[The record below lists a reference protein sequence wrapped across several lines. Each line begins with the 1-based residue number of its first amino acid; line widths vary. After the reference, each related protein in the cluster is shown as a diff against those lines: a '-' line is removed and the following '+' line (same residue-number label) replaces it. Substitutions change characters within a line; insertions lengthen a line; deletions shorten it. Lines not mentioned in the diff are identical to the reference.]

1 MKRSLLVWLFTLCLL
16 VGLLPPA
23 ALAAEPDAAF
33 EMPVIG
39 FKVRMNERGGGQPE
53 SLYTQSGSTL
63 EVELARYTSAY
74 IRPYIKGVDPNNS
87 PWSEHTYYTFTFSN
101 VKDEEAHDEEKPF
114 GEEAIYN
121 RANTGNQGKT
131 STIVVDSLDDERL
144 GSSYYKIIVKAYKSG
159 IWGDR
164 NPSQDTLLGT
174 AESLLYVKMSWNPV
188 LDWID
193 SYVWDKYYIE
203 NNLEIIYDTSEALIE
218 DYLKDYNST
227 EGCDQGEFLFLE
239 QIPVTWAV
247 KDGTV
252 YSVEPGASNTF
263 TWTADPK
270 QATGGKDWRVP
281 EGFPLSGDVI
291 FYNPVSVTFL
301 ADEMIVGEKRI
312 KRGGNLLQNEFP
324 VVPWKEGYRGVWES
338 GDIVDLEENLIVTAV
353 YTPCSYP
360 ITYVLDDGVN
370 APENPDHYTVE
381 DTIRLKYPTK
391 DGYAF
396 EGWTYSGQETP
407 QKDLTIPAGTMG
419 PLTLTAHWTKD
430 SGGGG
435 GGTTARYTL
444 HYESNGGT
452 EYDSERYTR
461 NTEVRLEKVPVRE
474 GYTFTGWYADKDL
487 TEKISTIKMTS
498 NKTVY
503 AGWEATGVPDWL
515 NGADHFAYIIG
526 DDEGYVR
533 PLANVTRAETAA
545 IFFRLLKED
554 VREEYLTDRSGF
566 ADVEQGAWYNKAVS
580 TMAALGVV
588 KGYTEDTFAPHEA
601 ITRAE
606 FAAICARFDTGTS
619 DGESSF
625 TDISGHWAE
634 SEIRRAA
641 QLGWIQGDPDGRF
654 RPNAPIT
661 RAEAMTIIN
670 RVLNRL
676 PEEKEDLLAGMKEWP
691 DALPGAW
698 YYLAVQEATNSHAYE
713 GKGEVYERWTALNV
727 NPDWTEYQ

>member
-1 MKRSLLVWLFTLCLL
+1 MKKRILASLLSLSLLFSMFTT
-16 VGLLPPA
+16 
-23 ALAAEPDAAF
+23 ALATDEGEGIADTTED
-33 EMPVIG
+33 V
-39 FKVRMNERGGGQPE
+39 
-53 SLYTQSGSTL
+53 ST
-63 EVELARYTSAY
+63 
-74 IRPYIKGVDPNNS
+74 
-87 PWSEHTYYTFTFSN
+87 
-101 VKDEEAHDEEKPF
+101 
-114 GEEAIYN
+114 
-121 RANTGNQGKT
+121 
-131 STIVVDSLDDERL
+131 
-144 GSSYYKIIVKAYKSG
+144 
-159 IWGDR
+159 
-164 NPSQDTLLGT
+164 
-174 AESLLYVKMSWNPV
+174 
-188 LDWID
+188 
-193 SYVWDKYYIE
+193 
-203 NNLEIIYDTSEALIE
+203 
-218 DYLKDYNST
+218 
-227 EGCDQGEFLFLE
+227 
-239 QIPVTWAV
+239 
-247 KDGTV
+247 
-252 YSVEPGASNTF
+252 
-263 TWTADPK
+263 
-270 QATGGKDWRVP
+270 
-281 EGFPLSGDVI
+281 
-291 FYNPVSVTFL
+291 
-301 ADEMIVGEKRI
+301 ADEMSEGKPDAYWGHIPENETFAFVDSRYYDGTDYVKVFNVGFYM
-312 KRGGNLLQNEFP
+312 GNSGQYYTNGDWTDLTTVYRREDYYKTEEFKNFSDNGEVGDP
-324 VVPWKEGYRGVWES
+324 KPEGYPTNDVGGDAEGKLPSYNAGVYTTLSWTGFEMFGRSWCRNYGIDSVISVPRVTTYVEIWRVEPNLSLAMDKATVERGDEFTATLSITNHFNNYDGLPTAEQVVFSADNAELVSDTVAKTDNSYTATFRATEDLSVNEIKITAGVDDTATNYKPATTTTTLPLPTVTYTVTYTDGVEDETVFADQVYSELSVGISTPPFDGTPSRDGYEFS
-338 GDIVDLEENLIVTAV
+338 GWLPEVADTVTGNATYTAV
-353 YTPCSYP
+353 
-360 ITYVLDDGVN
+360 
-370 APENPDHYTVE
+370 
-381 DTIRLKYPTK
+381 
-391 DGYAF
+391 
-396 EGWTYSGQETP
+396 
-407 QKDLTIPAGTMG
+407 
-419 PLTLTAHWTKD
+419 WTKD

-435 GGTTARYTL
+435 GGTTTRYTL

-588 KGYTEDTFAPHEA
+588 KGYTEDMFAPHEA

-676 PEEKEDLLAGMKEWP
+676 PEEKEDLLEGMKEWP

-713 GKGEVYERWTALNV
+713 RKGEVYERWTALNV
-727 NPDWTEYQ
+727 NPDWAQYQR

>member
-1 MKRSLLVWLFTLCLL
+1 MKKRILASLLSLSLLFSMFTT
-16 VGLLPPA
+16 
-23 ALAAEPDAAF
+23 ALATDEGEGIADTTED
-33 EMPVIG
+33 V
-39 FKVRMNERGGGQPE
+39 
-53 SLYTQSGSTL
+53 ST
-63 EVELARYTSAY
+63 
-74 IRPYIKGVDPNNS
+74 
-87 PWSEHTYYTFTFSN
+87 
-101 VKDEEAHDEEKPF
+101 
-114 GEEAIYN
+114 
-121 RANTGNQGKT
+121 
-131 STIVVDSLDDERL
+131 
-144 GSSYYKIIVKAYKSG
+144 
-159 IWGDR
+159 
-164 NPSQDTLLGT
+164 
-174 AESLLYVKMSWNPV
+174 
-188 LDWID
+188 
-193 SYVWDKYYIE
+193 
-203 NNLEIIYDTSEALIE
+203 
-218 DYLKDYNST
+218 
-227 EGCDQGEFLFLE
+227 
-239 QIPVTWAV
+239 
-247 KDGTV
+247 
-252 YSVEPGASNTF
+252 
-263 TWTADPK
+263 
-270 QATGGKDWRVP
+270 
-281 EGFPLSGDVI
+281 
-291 FYNPVSVTFL
+291 
-301 ADEMIVGEKRI
+301 ADEMSEGKPDAYWGHIPENETFAFVDSRYYDGTDYVKVFNVGFYM
-312 KRGGNLLQNEFP
+312 GNSGQYYTNGDWTDLTTVYRREDYYKTEEFKNFSDNGEVGDP
-324 VVPWKEGYRGVWES
+324 KPEGYPTNDVGGDAEGKLPSYNAGVYTTLSWTGFEMFGRSWCRNYGIDSVISVPRVTTYVEIWRVEPNLSLAMDKATVERGDEFTATLSITNHFNNYDGLPTAEQVVFSADNAELVSDTVAKTDNSYTATFRATEDLSVNEIKITAGVDDTATNYKPATTTTTLPLPTVTYTVTYTDGVEDETVFADQVYSELSVGISTPPFDGTPSRDGYEFS
-338 GDIVDLEENLIVTAV
+338 GWLPEVADTVTGNATYTAV
-353 YTPCSYP
+353 
-360 ITYVLDDGVN
+360 
-370 APENPDHYTVE
+370 
-381 DTIRLKYPTK
+381 
-391 DGYAF
+391 
-396 EGWTYSGQETP
+396 
-407 QKDLTIPAGTMG
+407 
-419 PLTLTAHWTKD
+419 WTKD

-435 GGTTARYTL
+435 GGTTTRYTL

-566 ADVEQGAWYNKAVS
+566 ADVEQGVWYNKAVS

-676 PEEKEDLLAGMKEWP
+676 PEEKEDLLEGMKEWP

-698 YYLAVQEATNSHAYE
+698 YYLAVQEATNSHTYE
-713 GKGEVYERWTALNV
+713 RKGEVYERWTALNV
-727 NPDWTEYQ
+727 NPDWAQYQR

>member
-1 MKRSLLVWLFTLCLL
+1 MKKRILASLLSLSLLFSMFTT
-16 VGLLPPA
+16 
-23 ALAAEPDAAF
+23 ALATDEGEGIADTTED
-33 EMPVIG
+33 V
-39 FKVRMNERGGGQPE
+39 
-53 SLYTQSGSTL
+53 ST
-63 EVELARYTSAY
+63 
-74 IRPYIKGVDPNNS
+74 
-87 PWSEHTYYTFTFSN
+87 
-101 VKDEEAHDEEKPF
+101 
-114 GEEAIYN
+114 
-121 RANTGNQGKT
+121 
-131 STIVVDSLDDERL
+131 
-144 GSSYYKIIVKAYKSG
+144 
-159 IWGDR
+159 
-164 NPSQDTLLGT
+164 
-174 AESLLYVKMSWNPV
+174 
-188 LDWID
+188 
-193 SYVWDKYYIE
+193 
-203 NNLEIIYDTSEALIE
+203 
-218 DYLKDYNST
+218 
-227 EGCDQGEFLFLE
+227 
-239 QIPVTWAV
+239 
-247 KDGTV
+247 
-252 YSVEPGASNTF
+252 
-263 TWTADPK
+263 
-270 QATGGKDWRVP
+270 
-281 EGFPLSGDVI
+281 
-291 FYNPVSVTFL
+291 
-301 ADEMIVGEKRI
+301 ADEMSEGKPDAYWGHIPENETFAFVDSRYYDGTDYVKVFNVGFYM
-312 KRGGNLLQNEFP
+312 GNSGQYYTNGDWTDLTTVYRREDYYKTEEFKNFSDNGEVGDP
-324 VVPWKEGYRGVWES
+324 KPEGYPTNDVGGDAEGKLPSYNAGVYTTLSWTGFEMFGRSWCRNYGIDSVISVPRVTTYVEIWRVEPNLSLAMDKATVERGDEFTATLSITNHFNNYDGLPTAEQVVFSADNAELVSDTVAKTDNSYTATFRATEDLSVNEIKITAGVDDTATNYKPATTTTTLPLPTVTYTVTYTDGVEDETVFADQVYSELSVGISTPPFDGTPSRDGYEFS
-338 GDIVDLEENLIVTAV
+338 GWLPEVADTVTGNATYTAV
-353 YTPCSYP
+353 
-360 ITYVLDDGVN
+360 
-370 APENPDHYTVE
+370 
-381 DTIRLKYPTK
+381 
-391 DGYAF
+391 
-396 EGWTYSGQETP
+396 
-407 QKDLTIPAGTMG
+407 
-419 PLTLTAHWTKD
+419 WTKD

-435 GGTTARYTL
+435 GGTTTRYTL

-545 IFFRLLKED
+545 IFLRLLKED

-588 KGYTEDTFAPHEA
+588 KGYTEDMFAPHEA

-634 SEIRRAA
+634 SEIQRAA

-676 PEEKEDLLAGMKEWP
+676 PEEKEDLLEGMKEWP

-713 GKGEVYERWTALNV
+713 RKGEVYERWTALNV

>member
-1 MKRSLLVWLFTLCLL
+1 MKKRILASLLSLSLLFSMFTT
-16 VGLLPPA
+16 
-23 ALAAEPDAAF
+23 ALATDEGEGIADTTED
-33 EMPVIG
+33 V
-39 FKVRMNERGGGQPE
+39 
-53 SLYTQSGSTL
+53 ST
-63 EVELARYTSAY
+63 
-74 IRPYIKGVDPNNS
+74 
-87 PWSEHTYYTFTFSN
+87 
-101 VKDEEAHDEEKPF
+101 
-114 GEEAIYN
+114 
-121 RANTGNQGKT
+121 
-131 STIVVDSLDDERL
+131 
-144 GSSYYKIIVKAYKSG
+144 
-159 IWGDR
+159 
-164 NPSQDTLLGT
+164 
-174 AESLLYVKMSWNPV
+174 
-188 LDWID
+188 
-193 SYVWDKYYIE
+193 
-203 NNLEIIYDTSEALIE
+203 
-218 DYLKDYNST
+218 
-227 EGCDQGEFLFLE
+227 
-239 QIPVTWAV
+239 
-247 KDGTV
+247 
-252 YSVEPGASNTF
+252 
-263 TWTADPK
+263 
-270 QATGGKDWRVP
+270 
-281 EGFPLSGDVI
+281 
-291 FYNPVSVTFL
+291 
-301 ADEMIVGEKRI
+301 ADEMSEGKPDAYWGHIPENETFAFVDSRYYDGTDYVKVFNVGFYM
-312 KRGGNLLQNEFP
+312 GNSGQYYTNGDWTDLTTVYRREDYYKTEEFKNFSDNGEVGDP
-324 VVPWKEGYRGVWES
+324 KPEGYPTNDVGGDAEGKLPSYNAGVYTTLSWTGFEMFGRSWCRNYGIDSVISVPRVTTYVEIWRVEPNLSLAMDKATVERGDEFTATLSITNHFNNYDGLPTAEQVVFSADNAELVSDTVAKTDNSYTATFRATEDLSVNEIKITAGVDDTATNYKPATTTTTLPLPTVTYTVTYTDGVEDETVFADQVYSELSVGISTPPFDGTPSRDGYEFS
-338 GDIVDLEENLIVTAV
+338 GWLPEVADTVTGNATYTAV
-353 YTPCSYP
+353 
-360 ITYVLDDGVN
+360 
-370 APENPDHYTVE
+370 
-381 DTIRLKYPTK
+381 
-391 DGYAF
+391 
-396 EGWTYSGQETP
+396 
-407 QKDLTIPAGTMG
+407 
-419 PLTLTAHWTKD
+419 WTKD

-435 GGTTARYTL
+435 GGTTTRYTL

-588 KGYTEDTFAPHEA
+588 KGYTEDMFAPHEA

-676 PEEKEDLLAGMKEWP
+676 PEEKEDLLEGMKEWP

-713 GKGEVYERWTALNV
+713 RKGEVYERWTALNV

>member
-1 MKRSLLVWLFTLCLL
+1 MFGRSWCRNYGIDSVISVPRVTTYVEIWRVEPNLS
-16 VGLLPPA
+16 
-23 ALAAEPDAAF
+23 LAMDKAT
-33 EMPVIG
+33 V
-39 FKVRMNERGGGQPE
+39 ERGDEFTATLSITNHFNNYDGLPTAEQVVFSADNAE
-53 SLYTQSGSTL
+53 LVSDTVAKTDNSYTATFRATEDLSVN
-63 EVELARYTSAY
+63 E
-74 IRPYIKGVDPNNS
+74 IKITAGVDDTATNYKPATTTTTL
-87 PWSEHTYYTFTFSN
+87 PLPTVTYTVTYTDGVEDETVFADQVYSELSVGISTPPFDGTPSRDGYEFSGWLPE
-101 VKDEEAHDEEKPF
+101 VADTV
-114 GEEAIYN
+114 
-121 RANTGNQGKT
+121 TGN
-131 STIVVDSLDDERL
+131 
-144 GSSYYKIIVKAYKSG
+144 
-159 IWGDR
+159 
-164 NPSQDTLLGT
+164 
-174 AESLLYVKMSWNPV
+174 
-188 LDWID
+188 
-193 SYVWDKYYIE
+193 
-203 NNLEIIYDTSEALIE
+203 
-218 DYLKDYNST
+218 
-227 EGCDQGEFLFLE
+227 
-239 QIPVTWAV
+239 
-247 KDGTV
+247 
-252 YSVEPGASNTF
+252 
-263 TWTADPK
+263 
-270 QATGGKDWRVP
+270 AT
-281 EGFPLSGDVI
+281 
-291 FYNPVSVTFL
+291 Y
-301 ADEMIVGEKRI
+301 
-312 KRGGNLLQNEFP
+312 
-324 VVPWKEGYRGVWES
+324 
-338 GDIVDLEENLIVTAV
+338 TAV
-353 YTPCSYP
+353 
-360 ITYVLDDGVN
+360 
-370 APENPDHYTVE
+370 
-381 DTIRLKYPTK
+381 
-391 DGYAF
+391 
-396 EGWTYSGQETP
+396 
-407 QKDLTIPAGTMG
+407 
-419 PLTLTAHWTKD
+419 WTKD

-435 GGTTARYTL
+435 GGTTTRYTL

-661 RAEAMTIIN
+661 RAETMTIIN

-727 NPDWTEYQ
+727 NPDWAQYQR

>member
-1 MKRSLLVWLFTLCLL
+1 MFTT
-16 VGLLPPA
+16 
-23 ALAAEPDAAF
+23 ALATDEGEGIADTTED
-33 EMPVIG
+33 V
-39 FKVRMNERGGGQPE
+39 
-53 SLYTQSGSTL
+53 ST
-63 EVELARYTSAY
+63 
-74 IRPYIKGVDPNNS
+74 
-87 PWSEHTYYTFTFSN
+87 
-101 VKDEEAHDEEKPF
+101 
-114 GEEAIYN
+114 
-121 RANTGNQGKT
+121 
-131 STIVVDSLDDERL
+131 
-144 GSSYYKIIVKAYKSG
+144 
-159 IWGDR
+159 
-164 NPSQDTLLGT
+164 
-174 AESLLYVKMSWNPV
+174 
-188 LDWID
+188 
-193 SYVWDKYYIE
+193 
-203 NNLEIIYDTSEALIE
+203 
-218 DYLKDYNST
+218 
-227 EGCDQGEFLFLE
+227 
-239 QIPVTWAV
+239 
-247 KDGTV
+247 
-252 YSVEPGASNTF
+252 
-263 TWTADPK
+263 
-270 QATGGKDWRVP
+270 
-281 EGFPLSGDVI
+281 
-291 FYNPVSVTFL
+291 
-301 ADEMIVGEKRI
+301 ADEMSEGKPDAYWGHIPENETFAFVDSRYYDGTDYVKVFNVGFYM
-312 KRGGNLLQNEFP
+312 GNSGQYYTNGDWTDLTTVYRREDYYKTEEFKNFSDNGEVGDP
-324 VVPWKEGYRGVWES
+324 KPEGYPTNDVGGDAEGKLPSYNAGVYTTLSWTGFEMFGRSWCRNYGIDSVISVPRVTTYVEIWRVEPNLSLAMDKATVERGDEFTATLSITNHFNNYDGLPTAEQVVFSADNAELVSDTVAKTDNSYTATFRATEDLSVNEIKITAGVDDTATNYKPATTTTTLPLPTVTYTVTYTDGVEDETVFADQVYSELS
-338 GDIVDLEENLIVTAV
+338 GGISTPPFDGTPSRDGYEFSGWLPEVADTVTGNATYTAV
-353 YTPCSYP
+353 
-360 ITYVLDDGVN
+360 
-370 APENPDHYTVE
+370 
-381 DTIRLKYPTK
+381 
-391 DGYAF
+391 
-396 EGWTYSGQETP
+396 
-407 QKDLTIPAGTMG
+407 
-419 PLTLTAHWTKD
+419 WTKD

-435 GGTTARYTL
+435 GGTTTRYTL
-444 HYESNGGT
+444 YYESNGGT

-676 PEEKEDLLAGMKEWP
+676 PEEKEDLLEGMKEWP

-727 NPDWTEYQ
+727 NPDWAQYQR

>member
-1 MKRSLLVWLFTLCLL
+1 MFTT
-16 VGLLPPA
+16 
-23 ALAAEPDAAF
+23 ALATDEGEGIADTTED
-33 EMPVIG
+33 V
-39 FKVRMNERGGGQPE
+39 
-53 SLYTQSGSTL
+53 ST
-63 EVELARYTSAY
+63 
-74 IRPYIKGVDPNNS
+74 
-87 PWSEHTYYTFTFSN
+87 
-101 VKDEEAHDEEKPF
+101 
-114 GEEAIYN
+114 
-121 RANTGNQGKT
+121 
-131 STIVVDSLDDERL
+131 
-144 GSSYYKIIVKAYKSG
+144 
-159 IWGDR
+159 
-164 NPSQDTLLGT
+164 
-174 AESLLYVKMSWNPV
+174 
-188 LDWID
+188 
-193 SYVWDKYYIE
+193 
-203 NNLEIIYDTSEALIE
+203 
-218 DYLKDYNST
+218 
-227 EGCDQGEFLFLE
+227 
-239 QIPVTWAV
+239 
-247 KDGTV
+247 
-252 YSVEPGASNTF
+252 
-263 TWTADPK
+263 
-270 QATGGKDWRVP
+270 
-281 EGFPLSGDVI
+281 
-291 FYNPVSVTFL
+291 
-301 ADEMIVGEKRI
+301 ADEMSEGKPDAYWGHIPENETFAFVDSRYYDGTDYVKVFNVGFYM
-312 KRGGNLLQNEFP
+312 GNSGQYYTNGDWTDLTTVYRREDYYKTEEFKNFSDNGEVGDP
-324 VVPWKEGYRGVWES
+324 KPEGYPTNDVGGDAEGKLPSYNAGVYTTLSWTGFEMFGRSWCRNYGIDSVISVPRVTTYVEIWRVEPNLSLAMDKATVERGDEFTATLSITNHFNNYDGLPTAEQVVFSADNAELVSDTVAKTDNSYTATFRATEDLSVNEIKITAGVDDTATNYKPATTTTTLPLPTVTYTVTYTDGVEDETVFADQVYSELSVGISTPPFDGTPSRDGYEFS
-338 GDIVDLEENLIVTAV
+338 GWLPEVADTVTGNATYTAV
-353 YTPCSYP
+353 
-360 ITYVLDDGVN
+360 
-370 APENPDHYTVE
+370 
-381 DTIRLKYPTK
+381 
-391 DGYAF
+391 
-396 EGWTYSGQETP
+396 
-407 QKDLTIPAGTMG
+407 
-419 PLTLTAHWTKD
+419 WTKD

-435 GGTTARYTL
+435 GGTTTRYTL

-676 PEEKEDLLAGMKEWP
+676 PEEKEDLLAGMKERP

-713 GKGEVYERWTALNV
+713 RKGEVYERWSALNV

>member
-1 MKRSLLVWLFTLCLL
+1 MKKRILASLLSLSLLFSMFTT
-16 VGLLPPA
+16 
-23 ALAAEPDAAF
+23 ALATDEGEGIADTTED
-33 EMPVIG
+33 V
-39 FKVRMNERGGGQPE
+39 
-53 SLYTQSGSTL
+53 ST
-63 EVELARYTSAY
+63 
-74 IRPYIKGVDPNNS
+74 
-87 PWSEHTYYTFTFSN
+87 
-101 VKDEEAHDEEKPF
+101 
-114 GEEAIYN
+114 
-121 RANTGNQGKT
+121 
-131 STIVVDSLDDERL
+131 
-144 GSSYYKIIVKAYKSG
+144 
-159 IWGDR
+159 
-164 NPSQDTLLGT
+164 
-174 AESLLYVKMSWNPV
+174 
-188 LDWID
+188 
-193 SYVWDKYYIE
+193 
-203 NNLEIIYDTSEALIE
+203 
-218 DYLKDYNST
+218 
-227 EGCDQGEFLFLE
+227 
-239 QIPVTWAV
+239 
-247 KDGTV
+247 
-252 YSVEPGASNTF
+252 
-263 TWTADPK
+263 
-270 QATGGKDWRVP
+270 
-281 EGFPLSGDVI
+281 
-291 FYNPVSVTFL
+291 
-301 ADEMIVGEKRI
+301 ADEMSEGKPDAYWGHIPENETFAFVDSRYYDGTDYVKVFNVGFYM
-312 KRGGNLLQNEFP
+312 GNSGQYYTNGDWTDLTTVYRREDYYKTEEFKNFSDNGEVGDP
-324 VVPWKEGYRGVWES
+324 KPEGYPTNDVGGDAEGKLPSYNAGVYTTLSWTGFEMFGRSWCRNYGIDSVISVPRVTTYVEIWRVEPNLSLAMDKATVERGDEFTATLSITNHFNNYDGLPTAEQVVFSADNAELVSDTVAKTDNSYTATFRATEDLSVNEIKITAGVDDTATNYKPATTTTTLPLPTVTYTVTYTDGVEDETVFADQVYSELSVGISTPPFDGTPSRDGYEFS
-338 GDIVDLEENLIVTAV
+338 GWLPEVADTVTGNATYTAV
-353 YTPCSYP
+353 
-360 ITYVLDDGVN
+360 
-370 APENPDHYTVE
+370 
-381 DTIRLKYPTK
+381 
-391 DGYAF
+391 
-396 EGWTYSGQETP
+396 
-407 QKDLTIPAGTMG
+407 
-419 PLTLTAHWTKD
+419 WTKD

-435 GGTTARYTL
+435 GGTTTRYTL

-661 RAEAMTIIN
+661 RAETMTIIN

-727 NPDWTEYQ
+727 NPDWAQYQR

>member
-1 MKRSLLVWLFTLCLL
+1 MKKRILASLLSLSLLFSMFTT
-16 VGLLPPA
+16 
-23 ALAAEPDAAF
+23 ALATDEGEGIADTTED
-33 EMPVIG
+33 V
-39 FKVRMNERGGGQPE
+39 
-53 SLYTQSGSTL
+53 ST
-63 EVELARYTSAY
+63 
-74 IRPYIKGVDPNNS
+74 
-87 PWSEHTYYTFTFSN
+87 
-101 VKDEEAHDEEKPF
+101 
-114 GEEAIYN
+114 
-121 RANTGNQGKT
+121 
-131 STIVVDSLDDERL
+131 
-144 GSSYYKIIVKAYKSG
+144 
-159 IWGDR
+159 
-164 NPSQDTLLGT
+164 
-174 AESLLYVKMSWNPV
+174 
-188 LDWID
+188 
-193 SYVWDKYYIE
+193 
-203 NNLEIIYDTSEALIE
+203 
-218 DYLKDYNST
+218 
-227 EGCDQGEFLFLE
+227 
-239 QIPVTWAV
+239 
-247 KDGTV
+247 
-252 YSVEPGASNTF
+252 
-263 TWTADPK
+263 
-270 QATGGKDWRVP
+270 
-281 EGFPLSGDVI
+281 
-291 FYNPVSVTFL
+291 
-301 ADEMIVGEKRI
+301 ADEMSEGKPDAYWGHIPENETFAFVDSRYYDGTDYVKVFNVGFYM
-312 KRGGNLLQNEFP
+312 GNSGQYYTNGAWTDLTTVYRREDYYKTEEFKNFSDNGEVGDP
-324 VVPWKEGYRGVWES
+324 KPEGYPTNDVGGDAEGKLPSYNAGVYTTLSWTGFEMFGRSWCRNYGIDSVISVPRVTTYVEIWRVEPNLSLAMDKATVERGDEFTATLSITNHFNNYDGLPTAEQVVFSADNAELVSDTVAKTDNSYTATFRATEDLSVNEIKITAGVDDTATNYKPATTTTTLPLPTVTYTVTYTDGVEDETVFADQVYSELSVGISTPPFDGTPSRDGYEFS
-338 GDIVDLEENLIVTAV
+338 GWLPEVADTVTGNATYTAV
-353 YTPCSYP
+353 
-360 ITYVLDDGVN
+360 
-370 APENPDHYTVE
+370 
-381 DTIRLKYPTK
+381 
-391 DGYAF
+391 
-396 EGWTYSGQETP
+396 
-407 QKDLTIPAGTMG
+407 
-419 PLTLTAHWTKD
+419 WTKD

-435 GGTTARYTL
+435 GGTTTRYTL

-588 KGYTEDTFAPHEA
+588 KGYTEDMFAPHEA

-676 PEEKEDLLAGMKEWP
+676 PEEKEDLLEGMKEWP

-727 NPDWTEYQ
+727 NPDWAQYQR

>member
-1 MKRSLLVWLFTLCLL
+1 MKKRILASLLSLSLLFSMFTT
-16 VGLLPPA
+16 
-23 ALAAEPDAAF
+23 ALATDEGEGIADTTED
-33 EMPVIG
+33 V
-39 FKVRMNERGGGQPE
+39 
-53 SLYTQSGSTL
+53 ST
-63 EVELARYTSAY
+63 
-74 IRPYIKGVDPNNS
+74 
-87 PWSEHTYYTFTFSN
+87 
-101 VKDEEAHDEEKPF
+101 
-114 GEEAIYN
+114 
-121 RANTGNQGKT
+121 
-131 STIVVDSLDDERL
+131 
-144 GSSYYKIIVKAYKSG
+144 
-159 IWGDR
+159 
-164 NPSQDTLLGT
+164 
-174 AESLLYVKMSWNPV
+174 
-188 LDWID
+188 
-193 SYVWDKYYIE
+193 
-203 NNLEIIYDTSEALIE
+203 
-218 DYLKDYNST
+218 
-227 EGCDQGEFLFLE
+227 
-239 QIPVTWAV
+239 
-247 KDGTV
+247 
-252 YSVEPGASNTF
+252 
-263 TWTADPK
+263 
-270 QATGGKDWRVP
+270 
-281 EGFPLSGDVI
+281 
-291 FYNPVSVTFL
+291 
-301 ADEMIVGEKRI
+301 ADEMSEGKPDAYWGHIPENETFAFVDSRYYDGTDYVKVFNVGFYM
-312 KRGGNLLQNEFP
+312 GNSGQYYTNGDWTDLTTVYRREDYYKTEEFKNFSDNGEVGDP
-324 VVPWKEGYRGVWES
+324 KPEGYPTNDVGGDAEGKLPSYNAGVYTTLSWTGFEMFGRSWCRNYGIDSVISVPRVTTYVEIWRVEPNLSLAMDKATVERGDEFTATLSITNHFNNYDGLPTAEQVVFSADNAELVSDTVAKTDNSYTATFRATEDLSVNEIKITAGVDDTATNYKPATTTTTLPLPTVTYTVTYTDGVEDETVFADQVYSELSVGISTPPFDGTPSRDGYEFS
-338 GDIVDLEENLIVTAV
+338 GWLPEVADTVTGNATYTAV
-353 YTPCSYP
+353 
-360 ITYVLDDGVN
+360 
-370 APENPDHYTVE
+370 
-381 DTIRLKYPTK
+381 
-391 DGYAF
+391 
-396 EGWTYSGQETP
+396 
-407 QKDLTIPAGTMG
+407 
-419 PLTLTAHWTKD
+419 WTKD

-435 GGTTARYTL
+435 GGTTTRYTL

-545 IFFRLLKED
+545 IFLRLLKED

-634 SEIRRAA
+634 SEIQRAA

-676 PEEKEDLLAGMKEWP
+676 PEEKEDLLEGMKEWP

>member
-1 MKRSLLVWLFTLCLL
+1 MFTT
-16 VGLLPPA
+16 
-23 ALAAEPDAAF
+23 ALATDEGEGIADTTED
-33 EMPVIG
+33 V
-39 FKVRMNERGGGQPE
+39 
-53 SLYTQSGSTL
+53 ST
-63 EVELARYTSAY
+63 
-74 IRPYIKGVDPNNS
+74 
-87 PWSEHTYYTFTFSN
+87 
-101 VKDEEAHDEEKPF
+101 
-114 GEEAIYN
+114 
-121 RANTGNQGKT
+121 
-131 STIVVDSLDDERL
+131 
-144 GSSYYKIIVKAYKSG
+144 
-159 IWGDR
+159 
-164 NPSQDTLLGT
+164 
-174 AESLLYVKMSWNPV
+174 
-188 LDWID
+188 
-193 SYVWDKYYIE
+193 
-203 NNLEIIYDTSEALIE
+203 
-218 DYLKDYNST
+218 
-227 EGCDQGEFLFLE
+227 
-239 QIPVTWAV
+239 
-247 KDGTV
+247 
-252 YSVEPGASNTF
+252 
-263 TWTADPK
+263 
-270 QATGGKDWRVP
+270 
-281 EGFPLSGDVI
+281 
-291 FYNPVSVTFL
+291 
-301 ADEMIVGEKRI
+301 ADEMSEGKPDAYWGHIPENETFAFVDSRYYDGTDYVKVFNVGFYM
-312 KRGGNLLQNEFP
+312 GNSGQYYTNGDWTDLTTVYRREDYYKTEEFKNFSDNGEVGDP
-324 VVPWKEGYRGVWES
+324 KPEGYPTNDVGGDAEGKLPSYNAGVYTTLSWTGFEMFGRSWCRNYGIDSVISVPRVTTYVEIWRVEPNLSLAMDKATVERGDEFTATLSITNHFNNYDGLPTAEQVVFSADNAELVSDTVAKTDNSYTATFRATEDLSVNEIKITAGVDDTATNYKPATTTTTLPLPTVTYTVTYTDGVEDETVFADQVYSELSVGISTPPFDGTPSRDGYEFS
-338 GDIVDLEENLIVTAV
+338 GWLPEVADTVTGNATYTAV
-353 YTPCSYP
+353 
-360 ITYVLDDGVN
+360 
-370 APENPDHYTVE
+370 
-381 DTIRLKYPTK
+381 
-391 DGYAF
+391 
-396 EGWTYSGQETP
+396 
-407 QKDLTIPAGTMG
+407 
-419 PLTLTAHWTKD
+419 WTKD

-435 GGTTARYTL
+435 GGTTTRYTL

-588 KGYTEDTFAPHEA
+588 KGYTEDMFAPHEA

-676 PEEKEDLLAGMKEWP
+676 PEEKEDLLEGMKEWP

-727 NPDWTEYQ
+727 NPDWAQYQR

>member
-1 MKRSLLVWLFTLCLL
+1 MKKRILASLLSLSLLFSMFTT
-16 VGLLPPA
+16 
-23 ALAAEPDAAF
+23 ALATDEGEGIADTTED
-33 EMPVIG
+33 V
-39 FKVRMNERGGGQPE
+39 
-53 SLYTQSGSTL
+53 ST
-63 EVELARYTSAY
+63 
-74 IRPYIKGVDPNNS
+74 
-87 PWSEHTYYTFTFSN
+87 
-101 VKDEEAHDEEKPF
+101 
-114 GEEAIYN
+114 
-121 RANTGNQGKT
+121 
-131 STIVVDSLDDERL
+131 
-144 GSSYYKIIVKAYKSG
+144 
-159 IWGDR
+159 
-164 NPSQDTLLGT
+164 
-174 AESLLYVKMSWNPV
+174 
-188 LDWID
+188 
-193 SYVWDKYYIE
+193 
-203 NNLEIIYDTSEALIE
+203 
-218 DYLKDYNST
+218 
-227 EGCDQGEFLFLE
+227 
-239 QIPVTWAV
+239 
-247 KDGTV
+247 
-252 YSVEPGASNTF
+252 
-263 TWTADPK
+263 
-270 QATGGKDWRVP
+270 
-281 EGFPLSGDVI
+281 
-291 FYNPVSVTFL
+291 
-301 ADEMIVGEKRI
+301 ADEMSEGKPDAYWGHITENETFAFVDSRYYDGTDYVKVFNVGFYM
-312 KRGGNLLQNEFP
+312 GNSGQYYTNGDWTDLTTVYRREDYYKTEEFKNFSDNGEVGDP
-324 VVPWKEGYRGVWES
+324 KPEGYPTNDVGGDAEGKLPSYNAGVYTTLSWTGFEMFGRSWCRNYGIDSVISVPRVTTYVEIWRVEPNLSLAMDKATVERGDEFTATLSITNHFNNYDGLPTAEQVVFSADNAELVSDTVAKTDNSYTATFRATEDLSVNEIKITAGVDDTATNYKPATTTTTLPLPTVTYTVTYTDGVEDETVFADQVYSELSVGISTPPFDGTPSRDGYEFS
-338 GDIVDLEENLIVTAV
+338 GWLPEVADTVTGNATYTAV
-353 YTPCSYP
+353 
-360 ITYVLDDGVN
+360 
-370 APENPDHYTVE
+370 
-381 DTIRLKYPTK
+381 
-391 DGYAF
+391 
-396 EGWTYSGQETP
+396 
-407 QKDLTIPAGTMG
+407 
-419 PLTLTAHWTKD
+419 WTKD

-435 GGTTARYTL
+435 GGTTTRYTL

-676 PEEKEDLLAGMKEWP
+676 PEEKEDLLEGMKEWP

-713 GKGEVYERWTALNV
+713 GKGEVYERWSALNV

>member
-1 MKRSLLVWLFTLCLL
+1 MKKRILASLLSLSLLFSMFTT
-16 VGLLPPA
+16 
-23 ALAAEPDAAF
+23 ALATDEGEGIADTTED
-33 EMPVIG
+33 V
-39 FKVRMNERGGGQPE
+39 
-53 SLYTQSGSTL
+53 ST
-63 EVELARYTSAY
+63 
-74 IRPYIKGVDPNNS
+74 
-87 PWSEHTYYTFTFSN
+87 
-101 VKDEEAHDEEKPF
+101 
-114 GEEAIYN
+114 
-121 RANTGNQGKT
+121 
-131 STIVVDSLDDERL
+131 
-144 GSSYYKIIVKAYKSG
+144 
-159 IWGDR
+159 
-164 NPSQDTLLGT
+164 
-174 AESLLYVKMSWNPV
+174 
-188 LDWID
+188 
-193 SYVWDKYYIE
+193 
-203 NNLEIIYDTSEALIE
+203 
-218 DYLKDYNST
+218 
-227 EGCDQGEFLFLE
+227 
-239 QIPVTWAV
+239 
-247 KDGTV
+247 
-252 YSVEPGASNTF
+252 
-263 TWTADPK
+263 
-270 QATGGKDWRVP
+270 
-281 EGFPLSGDVI
+281 
-291 FYNPVSVTFL
+291 
-301 ADEMIVGEKRI
+301 ADEMSEGKPDAYWGHIPENETFAFVDSRYYDGTDYVKVFNVGFYM
-312 KRGGNLLQNEFP
+312 GNSGQYYTNGDWTDLTTVYRREDYYKTEEFKNFSDNGEVGDP
-324 VVPWKEGYRGVWES
+324 KPEGYPTNDVGGDAEGKLPSYNAGVYTTLSWTGFEMFGRSWCRNYGIDSVISVPRVTTYVEIWRVEPNLSLAMDKATVERGDEFTATLSITNHFNNYDGLPTAEQVVFSADNAELVSDTVAKTDNSYTATFRATEDLSVNEIKITAGVDDTATNYKPATTTTTLPLPTVTYTVTYTDGVEHETVFADQVYSELSVGISTPPFDGTPSRDGYEFS
-338 GDIVDLEENLIVTAV
+338 GWLPEVADTVTGNATYTAV
-353 YTPCSYP
+353 
-360 ITYVLDDGVN
+360 
-370 APENPDHYTVE
+370 
-381 DTIRLKYPTK
+381 
-391 DGYAF
+391 
-396 EGWTYSGQETP
+396 
-407 QKDLTIPAGTMG
+407 
-419 PLTLTAHWTKD
+419 WTKD

-435 GGTTARYTL
+435 GGTTTRYTL

-661 RAEAMTIIN
+661 RAETMTIIN

-713 GKGEVYERWTALNV
+713 RKGEVYERWTALNV
-727 NPDWTEYQ
+727 NPDWAQYQR

>member
-1 MKRSLLVWLFTLCLL
+1 MKKRILASLLSLSLLFSMFTT
-16 VGLLPPA
+16 
-23 ALAAEPDAAF
+23 ALATDEGEGIADTTED
-33 EMPVIG
+33 V
-39 FKVRMNERGGGQPE
+39 
-53 SLYTQSGSTL
+53 ST
-63 EVELARYTSAY
+63 
-74 IRPYIKGVDPNNS
+74 
-87 PWSEHTYYTFTFSN
+87 
-101 VKDEEAHDEEKPF
+101 
-114 GEEAIYN
+114 
-121 RANTGNQGKT
+121 
-131 STIVVDSLDDERL
+131 
-144 GSSYYKIIVKAYKSG
+144 
-159 IWGDR
+159 
-164 NPSQDTLLGT
+164 
-174 AESLLYVKMSWNPV
+174 
-188 LDWID
+188 
-193 SYVWDKYYIE
+193 
-203 NNLEIIYDTSEALIE
+203 
-218 DYLKDYNST
+218 
-227 EGCDQGEFLFLE
+227 
-239 QIPVTWAV
+239 
-247 KDGTV
+247 
-252 YSVEPGASNTF
+252 
-263 TWTADPK
+263 
-270 QATGGKDWRVP
+270 
-281 EGFPLSGDVI
+281 
-291 FYNPVSVTFL
+291 
-301 ADEMIVGEKRI
+301 ADEMSEGKPDAYWGHIPENETFAFVDSRYYDGTDYVKVFNVGFYM
-312 KRGGNLLQNEFP
+312 GNSGQYYTNGDWTDLTTVYRREDYYKTEEFKNFSDNGEVGDP
-324 VVPWKEGYRGVWES
+324 KPEGYPTNDVGGDAEGKLPSYNAGVYTTLSWTGFEMFGRSWCRNYGIDSVISVPRVTTYVEIWRVEPNLSLAMDKATVERGDEFTATLSITNHFNNYDGLPTAEQVVFSADNAELVSDTVAKTDNSYTATFRATEDLSVNEIKITAGVDDTATNYKPATTTTTLPLPTVTYTVTYTDGVEDETVFADQVYSELSVGISTPPFDGTPSRDGYEFS
-338 GDIVDLEENLIVTAV
+338 GWLPEVADTVTGNATYTAV
-353 YTPCSYP
+353 
-360 ITYVLDDGVN
+360 
-370 APENPDHYTVE
+370 
-381 DTIRLKYPTK
+381 
-391 DGYAF
+391 
-396 EGWTYSGQETP
+396 
-407 QKDLTIPAGTMG
+407 
-419 PLTLTAHWTKD
+419 WTKD

-435 GGTTARYTL
+435 GGTTTRYTL

-588 KGYTEDTFAPHEA
+588 KGYTEDMFAPHEA

-676 PEEKEDLLAGMKEWP
+676 PEEKEDLLEGMKEWP

-727 NPDWTEYQ
+727 NPDWAQYQR

>member
-1 MKRSLLVWLFTLCLL
+1 MKKRILASLLSLSLLFSMFTT
-16 VGLLPPA
+16 
-23 ALAAEPDAAF
+23 ALATDEGEGIADTTED
-33 EMPVIG
+33 V
-39 FKVRMNERGGGQPE
+39 
-53 SLYTQSGSTL
+53 ST
-63 EVELARYTSAY
+63 
-74 IRPYIKGVDPNNS
+74 
-87 PWSEHTYYTFTFSN
+87 
-101 VKDEEAHDEEKPF
+101 
-114 GEEAIYN
+114 
-121 RANTGNQGKT
+121 
-131 STIVVDSLDDERL
+131 
-144 GSSYYKIIVKAYKSG
+144 
-159 IWGDR
+159 
-164 NPSQDTLLGT
+164 
-174 AESLLYVKMSWNPV
+174 
-188 LDWID
+188 
-193 SYVWDKYYIE
+193 
-203 NNLEIIYDTSEALIE
+203 
-218 DYLKDYNST
+218 
-227 EGCDQGEFLFLE
+227 
-239 QIPVTWAV
+239 
-247 KDGTV
+247 
-252 YSVEPGASNTF
+252 
-263 TWTADPK
+263 
-270 QATGGKDWRVP
+270 
-281 EGFPLSGDVI
+281 
-291 FYNPVSVTFL
+291 
-301 ADEMIVGEKRI
+301 ADEMSEGKPDAYWGHIPENETFAFVDSRYYDGTDYVKVFNVGFYM
-312 KRGGNLLQNEFP
+312 GNSGQYYTNGDWTDLTTVYRREDYYKTEEFKNFSDNGEVGDP
-324 VVPWKEGYRGVWES
+324 KPEGYPTNDVGGDAEGKLPSYNAGVYTTLSWTGFEMFGRSWCRNYGIDSVISVPRVTTYVEIWRVEPNLSLAMDKATVERGDEFTATLSITNHFNNYDGLPTAEQVVFSADNAELVSDTVAKTDNSYTATFRATEDLSVNEIKITAGVDDTATNYKPATTTTTLPLPTVTYTVTYTDGVEDETVFADQVYSELSVGISTPPFDGTPSRDGYEFS
-338 GDIVDLEENLIVTAV
+338 GWLPEVADTVTGNATYTAV
-353 YTPCSYP
+353 
-360 ITYVLDDGVN
+360 
-370 APENPDHYTVE
+370 
-381 DTIRLKYPTK
+381 
-391 DGYAF
+391 
-396 EGWTYSGQETP
+396 
-407 QKDLTIPAGTMG
+407 
-419 PLTLTAHWTKD
+419 WTKD

-435 GGTTARYTL
+435 GGTTTRYTL

-676 PEEKEDLLAGMKEWP
+676 PEEKEDLLAGMKERP

-713 GKGEVYERWTALNV
+713 RKGEVYERWSALNV

>member
-1 MKRSLLVWLFTLCLL
+1 MKKRILASLLSLSLLFSMFTT
-16 VGLLPPA
+16 
-23 ALAAEPDAAF
+23 ALATDEGEGIADTTED
-33 EMPVIG
+33 V
-39 FKVRMNERGGGQPE
+39 
-53 SLYTQSGSTL
+53 ST
-63 EVELARYTSAY
+63 
-74 IRPYIKGVDPNNS
+74 
-87 PWSEHTYYTFTFSN
+87 
-101 VKDEEAHDEEKPF
+101 
-114 GEEAIYN
+114 
-121 RANTGNQGKT
+121 
-131 STIVVDSLDDERL
+131 
-144 GSSYYKIIVKAYKSG
+144 
-159 IWGDR
+159 
-164 NPSQDTLLGT
+164 
-174 AESLLYVKMSWNPV
+174 
-188 LDWID
+188 
-193 SYVWDKYYIE
+193 
-203 NNLEIIYDTSEALIE
+203 
-218 DYLKDYNST
+218 
-227 EGCDQGEFLFLE
+227 
-239 QIPVTWAV
+239 
-247 KDGTV
+247 
-252 YSVEPGASNTF
+252 
-263 TWTADPK
+263 
-270 QATGGKDWRVP
+270 
-281 EGFPLSGDVI
+281 
-291 FYNPVSVTFL
+291 
-301 ADEMIVGEKRI
+301 ADEMSEGKPDAYWGHIPENETFAFVDSRYYDGTDYVKVFNVGFYM
-312 KRGGNLLQNEFP
+312 GNSGQYYTNGDWTDLTTVYRREDYYKTEEFKNFSDNGEVGDP
-324 VVPWKEGYRGVWES
+324 KPEGYPTNDVGGDAEGKLPSYNAGVYTTLSWTGFEMFGRSWCRNYGIDSVISVPRVTTYVEIWRVEPNLSLAMDKATVERGDEFTATLSITNHFNNYDGLPTAEQVVFSADNAELVSDTVAKTDNSYTATFRATEDLSVNEIKITAGVDDTATNYKPATTTTTLPLPTVTYTVTYTDGVEDETVFADQVYSELSVGISTPPFDGTPSRDGYEFS
-338 GDIVDLEENLIVTAV
+338 GWLPEVADTVTGNATYTAV
-353 YTPCSYP
+353 
-360 ITYVLDDGVN
+360 
-370 APENPDHYTVE
+370 
-381 DTIRLKYPTK
+381 
-391 DGYAF
+391 
-396 EGWTYSGQETP
+396 
-407 QKDLTIPAGTMG
+407 
-419 PLTLTAHWTKD
+419 WTKD

-435 GGTTARYTL
+435 GGTTTRYTL

-545 IFFRLLKED
+545 IFLRLLKED

-676 PEEKEDLLAGMKEWP
+676 PEEKEDLLEGMKEWP

-713 GKGEVYERWTALNV
+713 RKGEVYERWTALNV
-727 NPDWTEYQ
+727 NPDWAQYQR

>member
-1 MKRSLLVWLFTLCLL
+1 MKKRILASLLSLSLLFSMFTT
-16 VGLLPPA
+16 
-23 ALAAEPDAAF
+23 ALATDEGEGIADTTED
-33 EMPVIG
+33 V
-39 FKVRMNERGGGQPE
+39 
-53 SLYTQSGSTL
+53 ST
-63 EVELARYTSAY
+63 
-74 IRPYIKGVDPNNS
+74 
-87 PWSEHTYYTFTFSN
+87 
-101 VKDEEAHDEEKPF
+101 
-114 GEEAIYN
+114 
-121 RANTGNQGKT
+121 
-131 STIVVDSLDDERL
+131 
-144 GSSYYKIIVKAYKSG
+144 
-159 IWGDR
+159 
-164 NPSQDTLLGT
+164 
-174 AESLLYVKMSWNPV
+174 
-188 LDWID
+188 
-193 SYVWDKYYIE
+193 
-203 NNLEIIYDTSEALIE
+203 
-218 DYLKDYNST
+218 
-227 EGCDQGEFLFLE
+227 
-239 QIPVTWAV
+239 
-247 KDGTV
+247 
-252 YSVEPGASNTF
+252 
-263 TWTADPK
+263 
-270 QATGGKDWRVP
+270 
-281 EGFPLSGDVI
+281 
-291 FYNPVSVTFL
+291 
-301 ADEMIVGEKRI
+301 ADEMSEGKPDAYWGHIPENETFAFVDSRYYDGTDYVKVFNVGFYM
-312 KRGGNLLQNEFP
+312 GNSGQYYTNGDWTDLTTVYRREDYYKTEEFKNFSDNGEVGDP
-324 VVPWKEGYRGVWES
+324 KPEGYPTNDVGGDAEGKLPSYNAGVYTTLSWTGFEMFGRSWCRNYGIDSVISVPRVTTYVEIWRVEPNLSLAMDKATVERGDEFTATLSITNHFNNYDGLPTAEQVVFSADNAELVSDTVAKTDNSYTATFRATEDLSVNEIKITAGVDDTATNYKPATTTTTLPLPTVTYTVTYTDGVEDETVFADQVYSELSVGISTPPFDGTPSRDGYEFS
-338 GDIVDLEENLIVTAV
+338 GWLPEVADTVTGNATYTAV
-353 YTPCSYP
+353 
-360 ITYVLDDGVN
+360 
-370 APENPDHYTVE
+370 
-381 DTIRLKYPTK
+381 
-391 DGYAF
+391 
-396 EGWTYSGQETP
+396 
-407 QKDLTIPAGTMG
+407 
-419 PLTLTAHWTKD
+419 WTKD

-435 GGTTARYTL
+435 GGTTTRYTL

-676 PEEKEDLLAGMKEWP
+676 PEEKEDLLEGMKEWP

-727 NPDWTEYQ
+727 NPDWAQYQR

>member
-1 MKRSLLVWLFTLCLL
+1 MFTT
-16 VGLLPPA
+16 
-23 ALAAEPDAAF
+23 ALATDEGEGIADTTED
-33 EMPVIG
+33 V
-39 FKVRMNERGGGQPE
+39 
-53 SLYTQSGSTL
+53 ST
-63 EVELARYTSAY
+63 
-74 IRPYIKGVDPNNS
+74 
-87 PWSEHTYYTFTFSN
+87 
-101 VKDEEAHDEEKPF
+101 
-114 GEEAIYN
+114 
-121 RANTGNQGKT
+121 
-131 STIVVDSLDDERL
+131 
-144 GSSYYKIIVKAYKSG
+144 
-159 IWGDR
+159 
-164 NPSQDTLLGT
+164 
-174 AESLLYVKMSWNPV
+174 
-188 LDWID
+188 
-193 SYVWDKYYIE
+193 
-203 NNLEIIYDTSEALIE
+203 
-218 DYLKDYNST
+218 
-227 EGCDQGEFLFLE
+227 
-239 QIPVTWAV
+239 
-247 KDGTV
+247 
-252 YSVEPGASNTF
+252 
-263 TWTADPK
+263 
-270 QATGGKDWRVP
+270 
-281 EGFPLSGDVI
+281 
-291 FYNPVSVTFL
+291 
-301 ADEMIVGEKRI
+301 ADEMSEGKPDAYWGHITENETFAFVDSRYYDGTDYVKVFNVGFYM
-312 KRGGNLLQNEFP
+312 GNSGQYYTNGDWTDLTTVYRREDYYKTEEFKNFSDNGEVGDP
-324 VVPWKEGYRGVWES
+324 KPEGYPTNDVGGDAEGKLPSYNAGVYTTLSWTGFEMFGRSWCRNYGIDSVISVPRVTTYVEIWRVEPNLSLAMDKATVERGDEFTATLSITNHFNNYDGLPTAEQVVFSADNAELVSDTVAKTDNSYTATFRATEDLSVNEIKITAGVDDTATNYKPATTTTTLPLPTVTYTVTYTDGVEDETVFADQVYSELSVGISTPPFDGTPSRDGYEFS
-338 GDIVDLEENLIVTAV
+338 GWLPEVADTVTGNATYTAV
-353 YTPCSYP
+353 
-360 ITYVLDDGVN
+360 
-370 APENPDHYTVE
+370 
-381 DTIRLKYPTK
+381 
-391 DGYAF
+391 
-396 EGWTYSGQETP
+396 
-407 QKDLTIPAGTMG
+407 
-419 PLTLTAHWTKD
+419 WTKD

-435 GGTTARYTL
+435 GGTTTRYTL

-676 PEEKEDLLAGMKEWP
+676 PEEKEDLLEGMKEWP

-727 NPDWTEYQ
+727 NPDWAQYQR

>member
-1 MKRSLLVWLFTLCLL
+1 MKKRILASLLSLSLLFSMFTT
-16 VGLLPPA
+16 
-23 ALAAEPDAAF
+23 ALATDEGEGIADTTED
-33 EMPVIG
+33 V
-39 FKVRMNERGGGQPE
+39 
-53 SLYTQSGSTL
+53 ST
-63 EVELARYTSAY
+63 
-74 IRPYIKGVDPNNS
+74 
-87 PWSEHTYYTFTFSN
+87 
-101 VKDEEAHDEEKPF
+101 
-114 GEEAIYN
+114 
-121 RANTGNQGKT
+121 
-131 STIVVDSLDDERL
+131 
-144 GSSYYKIIVKAYKSG
+144 
-159 IWGDR
+159 
-164 NPSQDTLLGT
+164 
-174 AESLLYVKMSWNPV
+174 
-188 LDWID
+188 
-193 SYVWDKYYIE
+193 
-203 NNLEIIYDTSEALIE
+203 
-218 DYLKDYNST
+218 
-227 EGCDQGEFLFLE
+227 
-239 QIPVTWAV
+239 
-247 KDGTV
+247 
-252 YSVEPGASNTF
+252 
-263 TWTADPK
+263 
-270 QATGGKDWRVP
+270 
-281 EGFPLSGDVI
+281 
-291 FYNPVSVTFL
+291 
-301 ADEMIVGEKRI
+301 ADEMSEGKPDAYWGHIPENETFAFVDSRYYDGTDYVKVFNVGFYM
-312 KRGGNLLQNEFP
+312 GNSGQYYTNGDWTDLTTVYRREDYYKTEEFKNFSDNGEVGDP
-324 VVPWKEGYRGVWES
+324 KPEGYPTNDVGGDAEGKLPSYNAGVYTTLSWTGFEMFGRSWCRNYGIDSVISVPRVTTYVEIWRVEPNLSLAMDKATVERGDEFTATLSITNHFNNYDGLPTAEQVVFSADNAELVSDTVAKTDNSYTATFRATEDLSVNEIKITAGVDDTATNYKPATTTTTLPLPTVTYTVTYTDGVEDETVFADQVYSELSVGISTPPFDGTPSRDGYEFS
-338 GDIVDLEENLIVTAV
+338 GWLPEVADTVTGNATYTAV
-353 YTPCSYP
+353 
-360 ITYVLDDGVN
+360 
-370 APENPDHYTVE
+370 
-381 DTIRLKYPTK
+381 
-391 DGYAF
+391 
-396 EGWTYSGQETP
+396 
-407 QKDLTIPAGTMG
+407 
-419 PLTLTAHWTKD
+419 WTKD

-435 GGTTARYTL
+435 GGTTTRYTL

-588 KGYTEDTFAPHEA
+588 KGYTEDMFAPHEA

-634 SEIRRAA
+634 SEIQRAA

-676 PEEKEDLLAGMKEWP
+676 PEEKEDLLEGMKEWP

-727 NPDWTEYQ
+727 NPDWAQYQR

>member
-1 MKRSLLVWLFTLCLL
+1 MKKRILASLLSLSLLFSMFTT
-16 VGLLPPA
+16 
-23 ALAAEPDAAF
+23 ALATDEGEGIADTTED
-33 EMPVIG
+33 V
-39 FKVRMNERGGGQPE
+39 
-53 SLYTQSGSTL
+53 ST
-63 EVELARYTSAY
+63 
-74 IRPYIKGVDPNNS
+74 
-87 PWSEHTYYTFTFSN
+87 
-101 VKDEEAHDEEKPF
+101 
-114 GEEAIYN
+114 
-121 RANTGNQGKT
+121 
-131 STIVVDSLDDERL
+131 
-144 GSSYYKIIVKAYKSG
+144 
-159 IWGDR
+159 
-164 NPSQDTLLGT
+164 
-174 AESLLYVKMSWNPV
+174 
-188 LDWID
+188 
-193 SYVWDKYYIE
+193 
-203 NNLEIIYDTSEALIE
+203 
-218 DYLKDYNST
+218 
-227 EGCDQGEFLFLE
+227 
-239 QIPVTWAV
+239 
-247 KDGTV
+247 
-252 YSVEPGASNTF
+252 
-263 TWTADPK
+263 
-270 QATGGKDWRVP
+270 
-281 EGFPLSGDVI
+281 
-291 FYNPVSVTFL
+291 
-301 ADEMIVGEKRI
+301 ADEMSEGKPDAYWGHIPENETFAFVDSRYYDGTDYVKVFNVGFYM
-312 KRGGNLLQNEFP
+312 GNSGQYYTNGDWTDLTTVYRREDYYKTEEFKNFSDNGEVGDP
-324 VVPWKEGYRGVWES
+324 KPEGYPTNDVGGDAEGKLPSYNAGVYTTLSWTGFEMFGRSWCRNYGIDSVISVPRVTTYVEIWRVEPNLSLAMDKATVERGDEFTATLSITNHFNNYDGLPTAEQVVFSADNAELVSDTVAKTDNSYTATFRATEDLSVNEIKITAGVDDTATNYKPATTTTTLPLPTVTYTVTYTDGVEDETVFADQVYSELSVGISTPPFDGTPSRDGYEFS
-338 GDIVDLEENLIVTAV
+338 GWLPEVADTVTGNATYTAV
-353 YTPCSYP
+353 
-360 ITYVLDDGVN
+360 
-370 APENPDHYTVE
+370 
-381 DTIRLKYPTK
+381 
-391 DGYAF
+391 
-396 EGWTYSGQETP
+396 
-407 QKDLTIPAGTMG
+407 
-419 PLTLTAHWTKD
+419 WTKD

-435 GGTTARYTL
+435 GGTTTRYTL

-503 AGWEATGVPDWL
+503 ADWEATGVPDWL

-634 SEIRRAA
+634 SEIQRAA

-676 PEEKEDLLAGMKEWP
+676 PEEKEDLLEGMKEWP

-727 NPDWTEYQ
+727 NPDWAQYQR

>member
-1 MKRSLLVWLFTLCLL
+1 MKKRILASLLSLSLLFSMFTT
-16 VGLLPPA
+16 
-23 ALAAEPDAAF
+23 ALATDEGEGIADTTED
-33 EMPVIG
+33 V
-39 FKVRMNERGGGQPE
+39 
-53 SLYTQSGSTL
+53 ST
-63 EVELARYTSAY
+63 
-74 IRPYIKGVDPNNS
+74 
-87 PWSEHTYYTFTFSN
+87 
-101 VKDEEAHDEEKPF
+101 
-114 GEEAIYN
+114 
-121 RANTGNQGKT
+121 
-131 STIVVDSLDDERL
+131 
-144 GSSYYKIIVKAYKSG
+144 
-159 IWGDR
+159 
-164 NPSQDTLLGT
+164 
-174 AESLLYVKMSWNPV
+174 
-188 LDWID
+188 
-193 SYVWDKYYIE
+193 
-203 NNLEIIYDTSEALIE
+203 
-218 DYLKDYNST
+218 
-227 EGCDQGEFLFLE
+227 
-239 QIPVTWAV
+239 
-247 KDGTV
+247 
-252 YSVEPGASNTF
+252 
-263 TWTADPK
+263 
-270 QATGGKDWRVP
+270 
-281 EGFPLSGDVI
+281 
-291 FYNPVSVTFL
+291 
-301 ADEMIVGEKRI
+301 ADEMSEGKPDAYWGHIPENETFAFVDSRYYDGTDYVKVFNVGFYM
-312 KRGGNLLQNEFP
+312 GNSGQYYTNGDWTDLTTVYRREDYYKTEEFKNFSDNGEVGDP
-324 VVPWKEGYRGVWES
+324 KPEGYPTNDVGGDAEGKLPSYNAGVYTTLSWTGFEMFGRSWCRNYGIDSVISVPRVTTYVEIWRVEPNLSLAMDKATVERGDEFTATLSITNHFNNYDGLPTAEQVVFSADNAELVSDTVAKTDNSYTATFRATEDLSVNEIKITAGVDDTATNYKPATTTTTLPLPTVTYTVTYTDGVEDETVFADQVYSELSVGISTPPFDGTPSRDGYEFS
-338 GDIVDLEENLIVTAV
+338 GWLPEVADTVTGNATYTAV
-353 YTPCSYP
+353 
-360 ITYVLDDGVN
+360 
-370 APENPDHYTVE
+370 
-381 DTIRLKYPTK
+381 
-391 DGYAF
+391 
-396 EGWTYSGQETP
+396 
-407 QKDLTIPAGTMG
+407 
-419 PLTLTAHWTKD
+419 WTKD

-435 GGTTARYTL
+435 GGTTTRYTL

>member
-1 MKRSLLVWLFTLCLL
+1 MGNSGQYYTNGDWTDLTTVYRREDYYKTEEFKNFSDNGEVGDPKPEGYPTNDVGGDAEGKLPSYNAGVYTTLSWT
-16 VGLLPPA
+16 G
-23 ALAAEPDAAF
+23 F
-33 EMPVIG
+33 EMFGRSWCRNYGIDSVISVPRVTTYVEIWRVEPNLSLAMD
-39 FKVRMNERGGGQPE
+39 KATVERGDEFTATLSITNHFNNYDGLPTAEQVVFSADNAE
-53 SLYTQSGSTL
+53 LVSDTVAKTDNSYTATFRATEDLSVN
-63 EVELARYTSAY
+63 E
-74 IRPYIKGVDPNNS
+74 IKITAGVDDTATNYKPATTTTTL
-87 PWSEHTYYTFTFSN
+87 PLPTVTYTVTYTDGVEDETVFADQVYSELSVGISTPPFDGTPSRDGYEFSGWLPE
-101 VKDEEAHDEEKPF
+101 VADTV
-114 GEEAIYN
+114 
-121 RANTGNQGKT
+121 TGN
-131 STIVVDSLDDERL
+131 
-144 GSSYYKIIVKAYKSG
+144 
-159 IWGDR
+159 
-164 NPSQDTLLGT
+164 
-174 AESLLYVKMSWNPV
+174 
-188 LDWID
+188 
-193 SYVWDKYYIE
+193 
-203 NNLEIIYDTSEALIE
+203 
-218 DYLKDYNST
+218 
-227 EGCDQGEFLFLE
+227 
-239 QIPVTWAV
+239 
-247 KDGTV
+247 
-252 YSVEPGASNTF
+252 
-263 TWTADPK
+263 
-270 QATGGKDWRVP
+270 AT
-281 EGFPLSGDVI
+281 
-291 FYNPVSVTFL
+291 Y
-301 ADEMIVGEKRI
+301 
-312 KRGGNLLQNEFP
+312 
-324 VVPWKEGYRGVWES
+324 
-338 GDIVDLEENLIVTAV
+338 TAV
-353 YTPCSYP
+353 
-360 ITYVLDDGVN
+360 
-370 APENPDHYTVE
+370 
-381 DTIRLKYPTK
+381 
-391 DGYAF
+391 
-396 EGWTYSGQETP
+396 
-407 QKDLTIPAGTMG
+407 
-419 PLTLTAHWTKD
+419 WTKD

-435 GGTTARYTL
+435 GGTTTRYTL

>member
-1 MKRSLLVWLFTLCLL
+1 MKKRILASLLSLSLLFSMFTT
-16 VGLLPPA
+16 
-23 ALAAEPDAAF
+23 ALATDEGEGIADTTED
-33 EMPVIG
+33 V
-39 FKVRMNERGGGQPE
+39 
-53 SLYTQSGSTL
+53 ST
-63 EVELARYTSAY
+63 
-74 IRPYIKGVDPNNS
+74 
-87 PWSEHTYYTFTFSN
+87 
-101 VKDEEAHDEEKPF
+101 
-114 GEEAIYN
+114 
-121 RANTGNQGKT
+121 
-131 STIVVDSLDDERL
+131 
-144 GSSYYKIIVKAYKSG
+144 
-159 IWGDR
+159 
-164 NPSQDTLLGT
+164 
-174 AESLLYVKMSWNPV
+174 
-188 LDWID
+188 
-193 SYVWDKYYIE
+193 
-203 NNLEIIYDTSEALIE
+203 
-218 DYLKDYNST
+218 
-227 EGCDQGEFLFLE
+227 
-239 QIPVTWAV
+239 
-247 KDGTV
+247 
-252 YSVEPGASNTF
+252 
-263 TWTADPK
+263 
-270 QATGGKDWRVP
+270 
-281 EGFPLSGDVI
+281 
-291 FYNPVSVTFL
+291 
-301 ADEMIVGEKRI
+301 ADEMSEGKPDAYWGHIPENETFAFVDSRYYDGTDYVKVFNVGFYM
-312 KRGGNLLQNEFP
+312 GNSGQYYTNGDWTDLTTVYRREDYYKTEEFKNFSDNGEVGDP
-324 VVPWKEGYRGVWES
+324 KPEGYPTNDVGGDAEGKLPSYNAGVYTTLSWTGFEMFGRSWCRNYGIDSVISVPRVTTYVEIWRVEPNLSLAMDKATVERGDEFTATLSITNHFNNYDGLPTAEQVVFSADNAELVSDTVAKTDNSYTATFRATEDLSVNEIKITAGVDDTATNYKPATTTTTLPLPTVTYTVTYTDGVEDETVFADQVYSELSVGISTPPFDGTPSRDGYEFS
-338 GDIVDLEENLIVTAV
+338 GWLPEVADTVTGNATYTAV
-353 YTPCSYP
+353 
-360 ITYVLDDGVN
+360 
-370 APENPDHYTVE
+370 
-381 DTIRLKYPTK
+381 
-391 DGYAF
+391 
-396 EGWTYSGQETP
+396 
-407 QKDLTIPAGTMG
+407 
-419 PLTLTAHWTKD
+419 WTKD

-435 GGTTARYTL
+435 GGTTTRYTL

-545 IFFRLLKED
+545 IFLRLLKED

-661 RAEAMTIIN
+661 RAETMTIIN

-713 GKGEVYERWTALNV
+713 RKGEVYERWTALNV
-727 NPDWTEYQ
+727 NPDWAQYQR

>member
-1 MKRSLLVWLFTLCLL
+1 MKKRILASLLSLSLLFSMFTT
-16 VGLLPPA
+16 
-23 ALAAEPDAAF
+23 ALATDEGEGIADTTED
-33 EMPVIG
+33 V
-39 FKVRMNERGGGQPE
+39 
-53 SLYTQSGSTL
+53 ST
-63 EVELARYTSAY
+63 
-74 IRPYIKGVDPNNS
+74 
-87 PWSEHTYYTFTFSN
+87 
-101 VKDEEAHDEEKPF
+101 
-114 GEEAIYN
+114 
-121 RANTGNQGKT
+121 
-131 STIVVDSLDDERL
+131 
-144 GSSYYKIIVKAYKSG
+144 
-159 IWGDR
+159 
-164 NPSQDTLLGT
+164 
-174 AESLLYVKMSWNPV
+174 
-188 LDWID
+188 
-193 SYVWDKYYIE
+193 
-203 NNLEIIYDTSEALIE
+203 
-218 DYLKDYNST
+218 
-227 EGCDQGEFLFLE
+227 
-239 QIPVTWAV
+239 
-247 KDGTV
+247 
-252 YSVEPGASNTF
+252 
-263 TWTADPK
+263 
-270 QATGGKDWRVP
+270 
-281 EGFPLSGDVI
+281 
-291 FYNPVSVTFL
+291 
-301 ADEMIVGEKRI
+301 ADEMSEGKPDAYWGHIPENETFAFVDSRYYDGTDYVKVFNVGFYM
-312 KRGGNLLQNEFP
+312 GNSGQYYTNGDWTDLTTVYRREDYYKTEEFKNFSDNGEVGDP
-324 VVPWKEGYRGVWES
+324 KPEGYPTNDVGGDAEGKLPSYNAGVYTTLSWTGFEMFGRSWCRNYGIDSVISVPRVTTYVEIWRVEPNLSLAMDKATVERGDEFTATLSITNHFNNYDGLPTAEQVVFSADNAELVSDTVAKTDNSYTATFRATEDLSVNEIKITAGVDDTATNYKPATTTTTLPLPTVTYTVTYTDGVEDETVFADQVYSELSVGISTPPFDGTPSRDGYEFS
-338 GDIVDLEENLIVTAV
+338 GWLPEVADTVTGNATYTAV
-353 YTPCSYP
+353 
-360 ITYVLDDGVN
+360 
-370 APENPDHYTVE
+370 
-381 DTIRLKYPTK
+381 
-391 DGYAF
+391 
-396 EGWTYSGQETP
+396 
-407 QKDLTIPAGTMG
+407 
-419 PLTLTAHWTKD
+419 WTKD

-435 GGTTARYTL
+435 GGTTTRYTL

-545 IFFRLLKED
+545 IFLRLLKED

-713 GKGEVYERWTALNV
+713 RKGEVYERWTALNV
-727 NPDWTEYQ
+727 NPDWAQYQR

>member
-1 MKRSLLVWLFTLCLL
+1 MKKRILASLLSLSLLFSMFTT
-16 VGLLPPA
+16 
-23 ALAAEPDAAF
+23 ALATDEGEGIADTTED
-33 EMPVIG
+33 V
-39 FKVRMNERGGGQPE
+39 
-53 SLYTQSGSTL
+53 ST
-63 EVELARYTSAY
+63 
-74 IRPYIKGVDPNNS
+74 
-87 PWSEHTYYTFTFSN
+87 
-101 VKDEEAHDEEKPF
+101 
-114 GEEAIYN
+114 
-121 RANTGNQGKT
+121 
-131 STIVVDSLDDERL
+131 
-144 GSSYYKIIVKAYKSG
+144 
-159 IWGDR
+159 
-164 NPSQDTLLGT
+164 
-174 AESLLYVKMSWNPV
+174 
-188 LDWID
+188 
-193 SYVWDKYYIE
+193 
-203 NNLEIIYDTSEALIE
+203 
-218 DYLKDYNST
+218 
-227 EGCDQGEFLFLE
+227 
-239 QIPVTWAV
+239 
-247 KDGTV
+247 
-252 YSVEPGASNTF
+252 
-263 TWTADPK
+263 
-270 QATGGKDWRVP
+270 
-281 EGFPLSGDVI
+281 
-291 FYNPVSVTFL
+291 
-301 ADEMIVGEKRI
+301 ADEMSEGKPDAYWGHIPENETFAFVDSRYYDGTDYVKVFNVGFYM
-312 KRGGNLLQNEFP
+312 GNSGQYYTNGDWTDLTTVYRREDYYKTEEFKNFSDNGEVGDP
-324 VVPWKEGYRGVWES
+324 KPEGYPTNDVGGDAEGKLPSYNAGVYTTLSWTGFEMFGRSWCRNYGIDSVISVPRVTTYVEIWRVEPNLSLAMDKATVERGDEFTATLSITNHFNNYDGLPTAEQVVFSADNAELVSDTVAKTDNSYTATFRATEDLSVNEIKITAGVDDTATNYKPATTTTTLPLPTVTYTVTYTDGVEDETVFADQVYSELSVGISTPPFDGTPSRDGYEFS
-338 GDIVDLEENLIVTAV
+338 GWLPEVADTVTGNATYTAV
-353 YTPCSYP
+353 
-360 ITYVLDDGVN
+360 
-370 APENPDHYTVE
+370 
-381 DTIRLKYPTK
+381 
-391 DGYAF
+391 
-396 EGWTYSGQETP
+396 
-407 QKDLTIPAGTMG
+407 
-419 PLTLTAHWTKD
+419 WTKD

-435 GGTTARYTL
+435 GGTTTRYTL

-606 FAAICARFDTGTS
+606 FAEICARFDTGTS

-727 NPDWTEYQ
+727 NPDWAQYQR